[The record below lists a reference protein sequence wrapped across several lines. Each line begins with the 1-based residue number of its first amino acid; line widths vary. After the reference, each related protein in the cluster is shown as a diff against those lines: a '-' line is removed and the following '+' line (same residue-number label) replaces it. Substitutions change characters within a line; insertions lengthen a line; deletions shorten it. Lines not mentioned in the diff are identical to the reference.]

1 MEVDISEVLAA
12 VNTLYDAE
20 LHDKVKHDQAS
31 KWLGQLQRSVQAWK
45 VADQLL
51 HAKRDVNS
59 CFFAAQTLRT
69 KIQLYFGELPV
80 EAHASLRA
88 SMLEHLSHITEHT
101 YQGIAT
107 QLCVALADLA
117 LHMASWEDPIGDLIT
132 QLGPRSSTPNLV
144 PLLEVLIALP
154 EELHSR
160 QLRLGLNRRK
170 QLDEYFRRK
179 VPSIVELL
187 HVAVSTEGATK
198 ESTHLKALRCMASWF
213 NIHTEEWVMLT
224 NTCLVSDIL
233 NVVRNPQVSPRLHE
247 IATDC
252 VCSAMIMLEAERIQ
266 PLAEVLFAGVLQLG
280 EPYHMAVAMEDINA
294 ITNYARI
301 FSELGETLVEV
312 MVEQPDQGLGSLQ
325 VLHLLLTCIGH
336 HDWEV
341 AEITFNFWY
350 KLSEV
355 LYRKNCDNVNEQF
368 KPYVERLIEALY
380 RHCQI
385 EPDHESILVQQDD
398 FYEFRERVQEL
409 IKDVV
414 FICGSKLC
422 FQQMAHILQS
432 PDVTKNWNLME
443 AALFIMQ
450 SVAKN
455 LVPYTNNLET
465 LQESILVQQD
475 DFYEFRERVQ
485 ELIKDVV
492 FICGSKLCFQQMAHI
507 LQSPDVTK
515 NWNLMEAALFIM
527 QSVAKNLVP
536 DLERQNHHTVDTNR
550 EESEVVPPILEGL
563 LGQPDDIHLQVAFT
577 SVQLLAE
584 LNEWIA
590 CHPSLLPLVL
600 QFLTKRLHNKHLA
613 TVAAKALDAVCQ
625 SCRDHI
631 EQHFDGLMHIIA
643 SLDSFSISNEAVVG
657 LLKGVSSILGRFPKE
672 RIKEDMKKLC
682 LVQVSHLQKLIEE
695 NIPIEKNSK
704 TDPVV
709 WLDRLAAIFRNVNPI
724 VQNGER
730 HPCQEV
736 VMEVWPTLSLTF
748 QRYSSDLRVME
759 HCCRCLRFAV
769 RCVHQHSA
777 PLLSPLV
784 EQIVGLYAAHGHSC
798 FLYLGSILVD
808 EYASEVGCV
817 TGLLAMLEAFTQPTF
832 LLLTQPNGFRD
843 HPDTVD
849 DWFRLCAR
857 FLQRAPVAFLQCSA
871 LNTILECGLQACMLD
886 HKEANAAVL
895 KFFQDLVEAGRKH
908 DDRPDF
914 ETRHTLVV
922 NIFNTHGENLVSNLV
937 TAAVFILPQYMHHD
951 VAETFFQ
958 IMQFD
963 RPKFCL
969 WLEAKLKV
977 LPTKNSGGVEAITQ
991 TELVEFHKAVTQAER
1006 TKEITRALVDFSRF
1020 FS

>member
-1 MEVDISEVLAA
+1 MLLYLFTCSVRGGVSVAVVGPASPRDYGKMEVDVSEVLAA
-12 VNTLYDAE
+12 IGTLYDAQVQ
-20 LHDKVKHDQAS
+20 DRQKHDQAS
-31 KWLGQLQRSVQAWK
+31 RWLGQLQRSVQAWK

-51 HAKRDVNS
+51 HLKHDGNS

-88 SMLEHLSHITEHT
+88 SMLEHMSHITEHT

-117 LHMASWEDPIGDLIT
+117 LHMASWSDPIGDLIT
-132 QLGPRSSTPNLV
+132 QFGPESSKPNLV

-170 QLDEYFRRK
+170 QLDEYFHSQ
-179 VPSIVELL
+179 VPNITKIL
-187 HVAVSTEGATK
+187 HLVVVSEGATK
-198 ESTHLKALRCMASWF
+198 ESTHLKALRCLASWF
-213 NIHTEEWVMLT
+213 NIHSQNWVLLL
-224 NTCLVSDIL
+224 NTCLVDDIL
-233 NVVRNPQVSPRLHE
+233 TVVGNPQVAPRLHE

-266 PLAEVLFAGVLQLG
+266 PLAETLFAGVLQMG
-280 EPYHMAVAMEDINA
+280 NAYHLAVALEDINA

-312 MVEQPDQGLGSLQ
+312 MVEQPGQGLGSLQ

-355 LYRKNCDNVNEQF
+355 LYKKNCDNVNEQF

-380 RHCQI
+380 RHCQM
-385 EPDHESILVQQDD
+385 EPDHDTILAQQDD

-422 FQQMAHILQS
+422 FQQMAHVLQA
-432 PDVTKNWNLME
+432 PDVAKNWNLME

-455 LVPYTNNLET
+455 LIP
-465 LQESILVQQD
+465 
-475 DFYEFRERVQ
+475 
-485 ELIKDVV
+485 
-492 FICGSKLCFQQMAHI
+492 
-507 LQSPDVTK
+507 
-515 NWNLMEAALFIM
+515 
-527 QSVAKNLVP
+527 
-536 DLERQNHHTVDTNR
+536 
-550 EESEVVPPILEGL
+550 EENEVVPPILEGVL
-563 LGQPDDIHLQVAFT
+563 NQPEDVHLQVAFT
-577 SVQLLAE
+577 SVQLMAE

-590 CHPSLLPLVL
+590 CHPNFLPHVL
-600 QFLTKRLHNKHLA
+600 QFLTQRLHNKHLA
-613 TVAAKALDAVCQ
+613 TVSAKALDAICQ

-631 EQHFDGLMHIIA
+631 EQHFDGLMQIIA

-657 LLKGVSSILGRFPKE
+657 LLKGVASILGRLPRS
-672 RIKEDMKKLC
+672 RIKDDMRQLC
-682 LVQVSHLQKLIEE
+682 HLQITSLGKLIEE
-695 NIPIEKNSK
+695 NVPPEKNTK
-704 TDPVV
+704 NDPVV
-709 WLDRLAAIFRNVNPI
+709 WLDRLAAIFRNVNPT
-724 VQNGER
+724 VQNGEQ

-748 QRYSSDLRVME
+748 QKYSSDLRVME

-769 RCVHQHSA
+769 RCVHQQSA

-784 EQIVGLYAAHGHSC
+784 EQIVGLYVSHGHSC

-808 EYASEVGCV
+808 EYASEAGCV
-817 TGLLAMLEAFTQPTF
+817 GGLLAMLEAFTQPTF
-832 LLLTQPNGFRD
+832 NLLTQPNGFRD

-857 FLQRAPVAFLQCSA
+857 FLQRAPVPFLQCSA
-871 LNTILECGLQACMLD
+871 VNTILECGIQACMLD
-886 HKEANAAVL
+886 HKEANSAVL
-895 KFFQDLVEAGRKH
+895 KFFQDLIEAGRKRE
-908 DDRPDF
+908 DRPDF
-914 ETRHTLVV
+914 ETRRTLVTE
-922 NIFNTHGENLVSNLV
+922 IFKTHGENLVGNLV

-958 IMQFD
+958 IMQYD
-963 RPKFCL
+963 RPKFCV

-977 LPTKNSGGVEAITQ
+977 LPTKNAGGVEAVSAA
-991 TELVEFHKAVTQAER
+991 ELAEFHKAVTQAER

>member
-1 MEVDISEVLAA
+1 MEVDIAEVLAA
-12 VNTLYDAE
+12 VDTLYDIQTT
-20 LHDKVKHDQAS
+20 DRQKHDQAS
-31 KWLGQLQRSVQAWK
+31 QWLHQLQRSVQAWK

-51 HAKRDVNS
+51 HTKRDVNS

-69 KIQLYFGELPV
+69 KIQLYFGELPQ
-80 EAHASLRA
+80 EAHGSLRS
-88 SMLEHLSHITEHT
+88 SMLEHLSHINEHT

-117 LHMASWEDPIGDLIT
+117 LHMASWEDPILDLIH
-132 QLGPRSSTPNLV
+132 QFGPSSSTPNLV

-170 QLDEYFRRK
+170 QLDDYFKRK
-179 VPSIVELL
+179 VPSIIELL
-187 HVAVSTEGATK
+187 HIAVNTEGATK
-198 ESTHLKALRCMASWF
+198 ESTHLKALRCLASWF
-213 NIHTEEWVMLT
+213 NIHTEEWILLT
-224 NTCLVSDIL
+224 NTCLVTDIL
-233 NVVRNPQVSPRLHE
+233 GVVRNPQVSARLHE

-252 VCSAMIMLEAERIQ
+252 ICSAMIMLEAERIQ
-266 PLAEVLFAGVLQLG
+266 PLAEMLFAGVLQLG
-280 EPYHMAVAMEDINA
+280 EPYHMAVALEDLNA

-312 MVEQPDQGLGSLQ
+312 MVDQPGQGLGSFQ

-355 LYRKNCDNVNEQF
+355 VYRKNSDNVNEQF

-414 FICGSKLC
+414 FICGSKPC

-455 LVPYTNNLET
+455 LIP
-465 LQESILVQQD
+465 
-475 DFYEFRERVQ
+475 
-485 ELIKDVV
+485 
-492 FICGSKLCFQQMAHI
+492 
-507 LQSPDVTK
+507 
-515 NWNLMEAALFIM
+515 
-527 QSVAKNLVP
+527 
-536 DLERQNHHTVDTNR
+536 
-550 EESEVVPPILEGL
+550 EENEVVPPILEAVL
-563 LGQPDDIHLQVAFT
+563 NQPEEVHLQVAFT

-584 LNEWIA
+584 LNEWVA
-590 CHPSLLPLVL
+590 CHPNLLPLVL

-613 TVAAKALDAVCQ
+613 TVSAKALDAVCQ

-631 EQHFDGLMHIIA
+631 EQHFEGLMQIIG

-657 LLKGVSSILGRFPKE
+657 LLKGVASILGRLPRE
-672 RIKEDMKKLC
+672 RIQEDMKKLC
-682 LVQVSHLQKLIEE
+682 LVQIRNLQKVIEE
-695 NIPIEKNSK
+695 NASIEKNTKS
-704 TDPVV
+704 DPVV

-724 VQNGER
+724 VHNGEQ

-748 QRYSSDLRVME
+748 QRFSTDLRVME
-759 HCCRCLRFAV
+759 HTCRCLRFVV
-769 RCVHQHSA
+769 RCVHQHSM

-784 EQIVGLYAAHGHSC
+784 EQMVTLYSSHGHSC

-808 EYASEVGCV
+808 EYAGEAGCV
-817 TGLLAMLEAFTQPTF
+817 PGLLAMLEAFTQPTF
-832 LLLTQPNGFRD
+832 VLLTQPSGFRN

-857 FLQRAPVAFLQCSA
+857 FLQRAPVPFLKCPA

-886 HKEANAAVL
+886 HKDANAAVL

-908 DDRPDF
+908 EDRPDF
-914 ETRHTLVV
+914 ETRRTLVIS
-922 NIFNTHGENLVSNLV
+922 IFDTHGENLVGNLV

-951 VAETFFQ
+951 VAETFYQ
-958 IMQFD
+958 LMQFD
-963 RPKFCL
+963 RPKFCQ

-977 LPTKNSGGVEAITQ
+977 LPTKNSGGVEAVTQ
-991 TELVEFHKAVTQAER
+991 VQLVEFHKAVTQAER
-1006 TKEITRALVDFSRF
+1006 TKEISRALVDFSRY

>member
-1 MEVDISEVLAA
+1 MEVDIQEVLAA
-12 VNTLYDAE
+12 INTLYDSQ
-20 LHDKVKHDQAS
+20 LQDRQKHDQAS
-31 KWLGQLQRSVQAWK
+31 KWLFQLQRTVQAWK

-69 KIQLYFGELPV
+69 KIQLCFGELPV
-80 EAHASLRA
+80 EAHSSLRA
-88 SMLEHLSHITEHT
+88 SMLEHLGHITEHT

-117 LHMASWEDPIGDLIT
+117 LHMASWDDPIGDLIA
-132 QLGPRSSTPNLV
+132 QFGNQSSTGNLV
-144 PLLEVLIALP
+144 PLLEVLIAMP

-170 QLDEYFRRK
+170 HLEEYFRVK
-179 VPSIVELL
+179 VISIIELL
-187 HVAVSTEGATK
+187 DVAVSTEGATK
-198 ESTHLKALRCMASWF
+198 ESTHLKALRCLASWF
-213 NIHTEEWVMLT
+213 NIHTEDWGMLT
-224 NTCLVSDIL
+224 STCLVNDIL
-233 NVVRNPQVSPRLHE
+233 TVVRNPQVAPRLHE

-252 VCSAMIMLEAERIQ
+252 VCSAMIMLEAERI
-266 PLAEVLFAGVLQLG
+266 PTLAEVLFAGVLQLG
-280 EPYHMAVAMEDINA
+280 DAYHMAVALEDINA

-312 MVEQPDQGLGSLQ
+312 MVEQPGQGMGSLQ
-325 VLHLLLTCIGH
+325 VLHLLVTCIGH

-355 LYRKNCDNVNEQF
+355 LYRKNCDSVNEQF

-385 EPDHESILVQQDD
+385 EPDHDSILVQQDD

-414 FICGSKLC
+414 FICGSRLC
-422 FQQMAHILQS
+422 FLQMTQVVSS
-432 PDVTKNWNLME
+432 PDVAKNWNLME

-455 LVPYTNNLET
+455 LIP
-465 LQESILVQQD
+465 
-475 DFYEFRERVQ
+475 
-485 ELIKDVV
+485 
-492 FICGSKLCFQQMAHI
+492 
-507 LQSPDVTK
+507 
-515 NWNLMEAALFIM
+515 
-527 QSVAKNLVP
+527 
-536 DLERQNHHTVDTNR
+536 
-550 EESEVVPPILEGL
+550 EEDEVVPPILEGVL
-563 LGQPDDIHLQVAFT
+563 NQPDTVHLQVAFT
-577 SVQLLAE
+577 SVQLLGE
-584 LNEWIA
+584 LNEWVA
-590 CHPSLLPLVL
+590 CHPAFLPHVL
-600 QFLTKRLHNKHLA
+600 QFLTKRLHNKNLA
-613 TVAAKALDAVCQ
+613 TVAAKALDAICQ

-631 EQHFDGLMHIIA
+631 ETHFDALLEVVS
-643 SLDSFSISNEAVVG
+643 SLDGLSVSNEAVVG
-657 LLKGVSSILGRFPKE
+657 LLKGVAFILGRLPPQ
-672 RIKEDMKKLC
+672 RIKTDMRRLC
-682 LVQVSHLQKLIEE
+682 TPQINNLRKLIEE
-695 NIPIEKNSK
+695 NVPFEKN
-704 TDPVV
+704 TAGDPVV
-709 WLDRLAAIFRNVNPI
+709 WLDRLATVFRNVNPN
-724 VQNGER
+724 VQNGEQ

-736 VMEVWPTLSLTF
+736 VMEMWPTLSQTF
-748 QRYSSDLRVME
+748 QKYSSDLRVME

-769 RCVHQHSA
+769 RCVHQQSA

-784 EQIVGLYAAHGHSC
+784 EQIVSLYATHGHSC

-808 EYASEVGCV
+808 EYASEPGCV
-817 TGLLAMLEAFTQPTF
+817 GGLLAMLEAFTQPTF
-832 LLLTQPNGFRD
+832 ILLTQPNGFRD

-857 FLQRAPVAFLQCSA
+857 FLQRAPVPFLQCGA
-871 LNTILECGLQACMLD
+871 VNTILECGLQACMLD
-886 HKEANAAVL
+886 HKEANSAVL
-895 KFFQDLVEAGRKH
+895 KFFQDLVEAGRKQE
-908 DDRPDF
+908 DQPDF
-914 ETRHTLVV
+914 ETRRTLVDS
-922 NIFNTHGENLVSNLV
+922 IFNTHGEALVANLV

-958 IMQFD
+958 IMQYD

-969 WLEAKLKV
+969 WLETKLKV
-977 LPTKNSGGVEAITQ
+977 LPTKNSGGVDAVSRV
-991 TELVEFHKAVTQAER
+991 ELVEFHKTVTQAER

>member
-1 MEVDISEVLAA
+1 MEVDINEVLVAID
-12 VNTLYDAE
+12 TLYD
-20 LHDKVKHDQAS
+20 LQPQDRQKHDQAS
-31 KWLGQLQRSVQAWK
+31 QWLGQLQRSVQAWK

-51 HAKRDVNS
+51 HTKRDVNS

-88 SMLEHLSHITEHT
+88 SMLEHLCHITEHT

-117 LHMASWEDPIGDLIT
+117 LHMASWEDPIGDLIS
-132 QLGPRSSTPNLV
+132 QLGPGASSPNLV

-179 VPSIVELL
+179 VPSIIELL
-187 HVAVSTEGATK
+187 HVAVGTEGASK
-198 ESTHLKALRCMASWF
+198 ESTHLKALRCLASWF
-213 NIHTEEWVMLT
+213 NIHTEKWVMLT
-224 NTCLVSDIL
+224 NTCLVNDIL
-233 NVVRNPQVSPRLHE
+233 SVVRNPQVSPRLHE

-252 VCSAMIMLEAERIQ
+252 ICSAMIMLEAERIQ

-280 EPYHMAVAMEDINA
+280 EPYHLAVALEDLNA

-312 MVEQPDQGLGSLQ
+312 MVDQPGQGMGSLQ

-385 EPDHESILVQQDD
+385 EPDHENILLQQDD

-414 FICGSKLC
+414 FICGSKPC
-422 FQQMAHILQS
+422 FQQMSNILQA
-432 PDVTKNWNLME
+432 PDVTKSWNLLE

-455 LVPYTNNLET
+455 LVPIDNYLM
-465 LQESILVQQD
+465 VQ
-475 DFYEFRERVQ
+475 
-485 ELIKDVV
+485 
-492 FICGSKLCFQQMAHI
+492 SH
-507 LQSPDVTK
+507 P
-515 NWNLMEAALFIM
+515 
-527 QSVAKNLVP
+527 
-536 DLERQNHHTVDTNR
+536 R
-550 EESEVVPPILEGL
+550 EENEVVPPILEAVL
-563 LGQPDDIHLQVAFT
+563 KQPDEVHMQVAFT

-590 CHPSLLPLVL
+590 CHPDVLPLVL

-613 TVAAKALDAVCQ
+613 TVAAKALDAICQ

-631 EQHFDGLMHIIA
+631 EQHFEGLMQIIE

-657 LLKGVSSILGRFPKE
+657 LLKGVASILGRFPPE
-672 RIKEDMKKLC
+672 RIKTDMKKLC
-682 LVQVSHLQKLIEE
+682 LSQVRNLQKLMEE
-695 NIPIEKNSK
+695 NTPIEKNTKS
-704 TDPVV
+704 DPVV

-724 VQNGER
+724 VQNGEQ

-736 VMEVWPTLSLTF
+736 VMEVWPTLSMTF

-759 HCCRCLRFAV
+759 HCCRSLRFAV
-769 RCVHQHSA
+769 RCVHQQSA

-784 EQIVGLYAAHGHSC
+784 EQIVGLYATHGHSC

-808 EYASEVGCV
+808 EYAGEPGCV
-817 TGLLAMLEAFTQPTF
+817 IGLLAMLEAFTQPTF
-832 LLLTQPNGFRD
+832 VLLTQPSGFRN

-886 HKEANAAVL
+886 HKDANAAVL

-908 DDRPDF
+908 EDRPDF
-914 ETRHTLVV
+914 ETRRTLVV
-922 NIFNTHGENLVSNLV
+922 NIFNTHGENLVSNLI
-937 TAAVFILPQYMHHD
+937 TAAIFILPQYMHHD
-951 VAETFFQ
+951 VAETFYQ

-977 LPTKNSGGVEAITQ
+977 LPTKNSGGVEAVTQ
-991 TELVEFHKAVTQAER
+991 AQLVEFHKAVTQAER
-1006 TKEITRALVDFSRF
+1006 PKEITRALVEFSRF

>member
-1 MEVDISEVLAA
+1 
-12 VNTLYDAE
+12 
-20 LHDKVKHDQAS
+20 
-31 KWLGQLQRSVQAWK
+31 
-45 VADQLL
+45 
-51 HAKRDVNS
+51 
-59 CFFAAQTLRT
+59 
-69 KIQLYFGELPV
+69 
-80 EAHASLRA
+80 
-88 SMLEHLSHITEHT
+88 MLVHL
-101 YQGIAT
+101 
-107 QLCVALADLA
+107 V
-117 LHMASWEDPIGDLIT
+117 WE
-132 QLGPRSSTPNLV
+132 
-144 PLLEVLIALP
+144 
-154 EELHSR
+154 
-160 QLRLGLNRRK
+160 
-170 QLDEYFRRK
+170 
-179 VPSIVELL
+179 
-187 HVAVSTEGATK
+187 
-198 ESTHLKALRCMASWF
+198 
-213 NIHTEEWVMLT
+213 
-224 NTCLVSDIL
+224 
-233 NVVRNPQVSPRLHE
+233 
-247 IATDC
+247 
-252 VCSAMIMLEAERIQ
+252 
-266 PLAEVLFAGVLQLG
+266 
-280 EPYHMAVAMEDINA
+280 
-294 ITNYARI
+294 
-301 FSELGETLVEV
+301 
-312 MVEQPDQGLGSLQ
+312 
-325 VLHLLLTCIGH
+325 
-336 HDWEV
+336 
-341 AEITFNFWY
+341 
-350 KLSEV
+350 

-432 PDVTKNWNLME
+432 PDISKNWNLME

-455 LVPYTNNLET
+455 LVP
-465 LQESILVQQD
+465 
-475 DFYEFRERVQ
+475 
-485 ELIKDVV
+485 
-492 FICGSKLCFQQMAHI
+492 
-507 LQSPDVTK
+507 
-515 NWNLMEAALFIM
+515 
-527 QSVAKNLVP
+527 
-536 DLERQNHHTVDTNR
+536 
-550 EESEVVPPILEGL
+550 EENEVVPPILEGL
-563 LGQPDDIHLQVAFT
+563 LSQPDDIHLQVAFT

-590 CHPSLLPLVL
+590 CHPNLLPLVL

-657 LLKGVSSILGRFPKE
+657 LLKGVASILGRFPKE

-682 LVQVSHLQKLIEE
+682 LVQVSHIQKLIEE
-695 NIPIEKNSK
+695 NIPIEKNTKS
-704 TDPVV
+704 DPVV

-724 VQNGER
+724 VQNGEQ

-736 VMEVWPTLSLTF
+736 VMEVWPTLSLAF

-808 EYASEVGCV
+808 EYASEPGCV

-832 LLLTQPNGFRD
+832 ILLTQPNGFRD

-895 KFFQDLVEAGRKH
+895 KFFQDLLEAGRKH
-908 DDRPDF
+908 EDRPNF

-922 NIFNTHGENLVSNLV
+922 NIFNTHGESLVSNLIN
-937 TAAVFILPQYMHHD
+937 AAIFILPQYMHHD

>member
-1 MEVDISEVLAA
+1 MEVDINEVLVA

-20 LHDKVKHDQAS
+20 VQDRQKHDQAS

-80 EAHASLRA
+80 SAHASLRA

-117 LHMASWEDPIGDLIT
+117 LHMASWEDPIVDLIT
-132 QLGPRSSTPNLV
+132 QFGPRSSTPNLV

-160 QLRLGLNRRK
+160 QLRLGLNRRNK
-170 QLDEYFRRK
+170 LDEYFRRK

-187 HVAVSTEGATK
+187 HVAVSTDGATK
-198 ESTHLKALRCMASWF
+198 ESTHLKALRCLASWF

-224 NTCLVSDIL
+224 NTCLVDDIL
-233 NVVRNPQVSPRLHE
+233 NVVRNPQASPRLHE

-280 EPYHMAVAMEDINA
+280 EPYHIAVAMEDINA
-294 ITNYARI
+294 VTNYARI

-312 MVEQPDQGLGSLQ
+312 MVEQPGQGMGSLQ

-422 FQQMAHILQS
+422 FQQMAHILQA

-455 LVPYTNNLET
+455 LIP
-465 LQESILVQQD
+465 
-475 DFYEFRERVQ
+475 
-485 ELIKDVV
+485 
-492 FICGSKLCFQQMAHI
+492 
-507 LQSPDVTK
+507 
-515 NWNLMEAALFIM
+515 
-527 QSVAKNLVP
+527 
-536 DLERQNHHTVDTNR
+536 
-550 EESEVVPPILEGL
+550 EENEVVPPILEGVL
-563 LGQPDDIHLQVAFT
+563 SQPDDVHIQVAFT

-590 CHPSLLPLVL
+590 CHPNLLPHVL

-631 EQHFDGLMHIIA
+631 EQHFDGLMQIIA

-657 LLKGVSSILGRFPKE
+657 LLKGVASILGRFPRE
-672 RIKEDMKKLC
+672 RIKEDMRKLC
-682 LVQVSHLQKLIEE
+682 LVQISNLQKVIEG
-695 NIPIEKNSK
+695 NAQIDKNTKS
-704 TDPVV
+704 DPVI
-709 WLDRLAAIFRNVNPI
+709 WLDRLAAIFRNVNPV
-724 VQNGER
+724 VQNGEQ

-769 RCVHQHSA
+769 RCVHQQSA

-808 EYASEVGCV
+808 EYASEAGCV
-817 TGLLAMLEAFTQPTF
+817 GGLLAMLEAFTQPTF
-832 LLLTQPNGFRD
+832 TLLTQPNGFRD

-857 FLQRAPVAFLQCSA
+857 FLQRAPVAFLQCPA
-871 LNTILECGLQACMLD
+871 LNVILECGLQACMLD

-908 DDRPDF
+908 EDRPDY
-914 ETRHTLVV
+914 ETRNTLVT
-922 NIFNTHGENLVSNLV
+922 NLFSTHGENLVGNLI

-951 VAETFFQ
+951 VAETFYQ

-969 WLEAKLKV
+969 WLEAKLKT
-977 LPTKNSGGVEAITQ
+977 LPTQNSGGVEAITQ

>member
-455 LVPYTNNLET
+455 LVP
-465 LQESILVQQD
+465 
-475 DFYEFRERVQ
+475 
-485 ELIKDVV
+485 
-492 FICGSKLCFQQMAHI
+492 
-507 LQSPDVTK
+507 
-515 NWNLMEAALFIM
+515 
-527 QSVAKNLVP
+527 
-536 DLERQNHHTVDTNR
+536 

>member
-1 MEVDISEVLAA
+1 MEVDINEVLAA
-12 VNTLYDAE
+12 VSTLYDAE
-20 LHDKVKHDQAS
+20 LHDKIKHDQAS
-31 KWLGQLQRSVQAWK
+31 KWLGHLQRSVQAWK

-88 SMLEHLSHITEHT
+88 SMLEHLGHITEHT

-132 QLGPRSSTPNLV
+132 QFGPMSNTPNLV

-170 QLDEYFRRK
+170 QLDDYFRRK

-187 HVAVSTEGATK
+187 HVGVSTEGATK

-432 PDVTKNWNLME
+432 PDISKNWNLME

-455 LVPYTNNLET
+455 LVP
-465 LQESILVQQD
+465 
-475 DFYEFRERVQ
+475 
-485 ELIKDVV
+485 
-492 FICGSKLCFQQMAHI
+492 
-507 LQSPDVTK
+507 
-515 NWNLMEAALFIM
+515 
-527 QSVAKNLVP
+527 
-536 DLERQNHHTVDTNR
+536 
-550 EESEVVPPILEGL
+550 EENEVVPPILEGL
-563 LGQPDDIHLQVAFT
+563 LSQPDDIHLQVAFT

-590 CHPSLLPLVL
+590 CHPNLLPLVL

-657 LLKGVSSILGRFPKE
+657 LLKGVASILGRFPKE

-682 LVQVSHLQKLIEE
+682 LVQVSHIQKLIEE
-695 NIPIEKNSK
+695 NIPIEKNTKS
-704 TDPVV
+704 DPVV

-724 VQNGER
+724 VQNGEQ

-736 VMEVWPTLSLTF
+736 VMEVWPTLSLAF

-808 EYASEVGCV
+808 EYASEPGCV

-832 LLLTQPNGFRD
+832 ILLTQPNGFRD

-895 KFFQDLVEAGRKH
+895 KFFQDLLEAGRKH
-908 DDRPDF
+908 EDRPNF

-922 NIFNTHGENLVSNLV
+922 NIFNTHGESLVSNLIN
-937 TAAVFILPQYMHHD
+937 AAIFILPQYMHHD

>member
-1 MEVDISEVLAA
+1 MEVDIAEVLAA
-12 VNTLYDAE
+12 VDTLYNQLPTDRQ
-20 LHDKVKHDQAS
+20 KHDQAQQ
-31 KWLGQLQRSVQAWK
+31 WLHQLQRSVQAWK

-51 HAKRDVNS
+51 HTKHDVSS

-69 KIQLYFGELPV
+69 KIQLYFGELPQ

-88 SMLEHLSHITEHT
+88 SMLQHLSHITEHT

-117 LHMASWEDPIGDLIT
+117 LHMASWEDPIVDLIH
-132 QLGPRSSTPNLV
+132 QFGPSSSTPNLV

-170 QLDEYFRRK
+170 HLDAYFQQK
-179 VPSIVELL
+179 VPSIIGLL

-198 ESTHLKALRCMASWF
+198 ESTHLKSLRCLASWF
-213 NIHTEEWVMLT
+213 NIHTEDWVILT
-224 NTCLVSDIL
+224 DTCLVTDIL
-233 NVVRNPQVSPRLHE
+233 NVVRNPQASARLHE

-266 PLAEVLFAGVLQLG
+266 PLAEMLFAGVLQLD
-280 EPYHMAVAMEDINA
+280 EPYHMAVALEDHNA

-312 MVEQPDQGLGSLQ
+312 MVNQPGQGLGSFQ

-355 LYRKNCDNVNEQF
+355 VYRKSSDGVNEQF

-385 EPDHESILVQQDD
+385 EPDHEAILVQQDD

-414 FICGSKLC
+414 FICGSKPC
-422 FQQMAHILQS
+422 FQQMANILQT
-432 PDVTKNWNLME
+432 PDVAKNWNHME

-455 LVPYTNNLET
+455 LMP
-465 LQESILVQQD
+465 
-475 DFYEFRERVQ
+475 
-485 ELIKDVV
+485 
-492 FICGSKLCFQQMAHI
+492 
-507 LQSPDVTK
+507 
-515 NWNLMEAALFIM
+515 
-527 QSVAKNLVP
+527 
-536 DLERQNHHTVDTNR
+536 
-550 EESEVVPPILEGL
+550 EENEVVPPILEGVL
-563 LGQPDDIHLQVAFT
+563 SQPDEVHLQVAFT

-590 CHPSLLPLVL
+590 CHPNLLPLVL

-613 TVAAKALDAVCQ
+613 TVSAKALDAVCQ

-631 EQHFDGLMHIIA
+631 EQHFEGLMQIIS
-643 SLDSFSISNEAVVG
+643 SLDSFSISNDAVVG
-657 LLKGVSSILGRFPKE
+657 LLKGVASILGRLPRE
-672 RIKEDMKKLC
+672 RIQEDMKKLC
-682 LVQVSHLQKLIEE
+682 VVQLRNLQKLLEE
-695 NIPIEKNSK
+695 KPSIEKNSK

-724 VQNGER
+724 VQNGEP

-759 HCCRCLRFAV
+759 QCCRCLRFAV
-769 RCVHQHSA
+769 RCVHKHSM

-784 EQIVGLYAAHGHSC
+784 EQMVALYAAHGHSC

-808 EYASEVGCV
+808 EYASDAGCV
-817 TGLLAMLEAFTQPTF
+817 PGLLAMLEAFTQPTF
-832 LLLTQPNGFRD
+832 VLLTQPNGFRN
-843 HPDTVD
+843 HPDTVE

-857 FLQRAPVAFLQCSA
+857 FLQRAPVPFLQCPA
-871 LNTILECGLQACMLD
+871 LITILECGLQACMLD
-886 HKEANAAVL
+886 HKDANTAVL
-895 KFFQDLVEAGRKH
+895 KFFQDLVDVGRKH
-908 DDRPDF
+908 EDEPDF
-914 ETRHTLVV
+914 ETRRTLVT
-922 NIFNTHGENLVSNLV
+922 NIFNAHGETLVGNLV

-958 IMQFD
+958 IMLFD
-963 RPKFCL
+963 RPKFCQ
-969 WLEAKLKV
+969 WLEEKLKV
-977 LPTKNSGGVEAITQ
+977 LPTTNAGGVEAVTHVQLI
-991 TELVEFHKAVTQAER
+991 EFHKTVTQAER
-1006 TKEITRALVDFSRF
+1006 TKEVSRALVDFSRF

>member
-1 MEVDISEVLAA
+1 MLAA
-12 VNTLYDAE
+12 VSTLYDAE
-20 LHDKVKHDQAS
+20 LHDKIKHDQAS
-31 KWLGQLQRSVQAWK
+31 KWLGHLQRSVQAWK

-88 SMLEHLSHITEHT
+88 SMLEHLGHITEHT

-132 QLGPRSSTPNLV
+132 QFGPMSNTPNLV

-170 QLDEYFRRK
+170 QLDDYFRRK

-187 HVAVSTEGATK
+187 HVGVSTEGATK

-432 PDVTKNWNLME
+432 PDISKNWNLME

-455 LVPYTNNLET
+455 LVP
-465 LQESILVQQD
+465 
-475 DFYEFRERVQ
+475 
-485 ELIKDVV
+485 
-492 FICGSKLCFQQMAHI
+492 
-507 LQSPDVTK
+507 
-515 NWNLMEAALFIM
+515 
-527 QSVAKNLVP
+527 
-536 DLERQNHHTVDTNR
+536 
-550 EESEVVPPILEGL
+550 EENEVVPPILEGL
-563 LGQPDDIHLQVAFT
+563 LSQPDDIHLQVAFT

-590 CHPSLLPLVL
+590 CHPNLLPLVL

-657 LLKGVSSILGRFPKE
+657 LLKGVASILGRFPKE

-682 LVQVSHLQKLIEE
+682 LVQVSHIQKLIEE
-695 NIPIEKNSK
+695 NIPIEKNTKS
-704 TDPVV
+704 DPVV

-724 VQNGER
+724 VQNGEQ

-736 VMEVWPTLSLTF
+736 VMEVWPTLSLAF

-808 EYASEVGCV
+808 EYASEPGCV

-832 LLLTQPNGFRD
+832 ILLTQPNGFRD

-895 KFFQDLVEAGRKH
+895 KFFQDLLEAGRKH
-908 DDRPDF
+908 EDRPNF

-922 NIFNTHGENLVSNLV
+922 NIFNTHGESLVSNLIN
-937 TAAVFILPQYMHHD
+937 AAIFILPQYMHHD

>member
-1 MEVDISEVLAA
+1 MEVDIAQVLAA
-12 VNTLYDAE
+12 VDTLYDIQTT
-20 LHDKVKHDQAS
+20 DRQKHDQAS
-31 KWLGQLQRSVQAWK
+31 QWLHQLQRSVQAWK

-51 HAKRDVNS
+51 HTKRDVNS

-69 KIQLYFGELPV
+69 KIQLYFGELPQ
-80 EAHASLRA
+80 EAHDSLRA
-88 SMLEHLSHITEHT
+88 SMLEHLSHINEHT

-117 LHMASWEDPIGDLIT
+117 LHMASWEDPILDLIH
-132 QLGPRSSTPNLV
+132 QFGPSSSTPNLV

-170 QLDEYFRRK
+170 QLDEYFKRK
-179 VPSIVELL
+179 VPSIIELL
-187 HVAVSTEGATK
+187 HIAVNTEGATK
-198 ESTHLKALRCMASWF
+198 ESTHLKALRCLASWF
-213 NIHTEEWVMLT
+213 NIHTEEWILLT
-224 NTCLVSDIL
+224 NTCLVTDIL
-233 NVVRNPQVSPRLHE
+233 NVVRNPQVSARLHE

-252 VCSAMIMLEAERIQ
+252 ICSAMIMLEAERIQ
-266 PLAEVLFAGVLQLG
+266 PLAEMLFAGVLQLG
-280 EPYHMAVAMEDINA
+280 EPYHMAVALEDLNA

-312 MVEQPDQGLGSLQ
+312 MVNQPDQGLGSFQ

-355 LYRKNCDNVNEQF
+355 VYRKNCDTVNEQF

-414 FICGSKLC
+414 FICGSKPC

-455 LVPYTNNLET
+455 LIPE
-465 LQESILVQQD
+465 EKIL
-475 DFYEFRERVQ
+475 
-485 ELIKDVV
+485 
-492 FICGSKLCFQQMAHI
+492 ICS
-507 LQSPDVTK
+507 
-515 NWNLMEAALFIM
+515 
-527 QSVAKNLVP
+527 
-536 DLERQNHHTVDTNR
+536 TNR
-550 EESEVVPPILEGL
+550 EENEVVPPILEAVL
-563 LGQPDDIHLQVAFT
+563 NQPDEVHLQVAFT

-584 LNEWIA
+584 LNEWVA
-590 CHPSLLPLVL
+590 CHPNLLPLVL

-613 TVAAKALDAVCQ
+613 TVSAKALDAVCQ

-631 EQHFDGLMHIIA
+631 EQHFEGLMQIIG

-657 LLKGVSSILGRFPKE
+657 LLKGVASILGRLPRE
-672 RIKEDMKKLC
+672 RIQEDMKKLC
-682 LVQVSHLQKLIEE
+682 LVQIRNLQKVIEE
-695 NIPIEKNSK
+695 NASIEKNTKS
-704 TDPVV
+704 DPVV

-724 VQNGER
+724 VHNGEQ

-748 QRYSSDLRVME
+748 QRYSTDIRVME
-759 HCCRCLRFAV
+759 HTCRCLRFVV
-769 RCVHQHSA
+769 RCVHQHSM

-784 EQIVGLYAAHGHSC
+784 EQMVTLYSAHGHSC

-808 EYASEVGCV
+808 EYAGEAGCV
-817 TGLLAMLEAFTQPTF
+817 PGLLAMLEAFTQPTF
-832 LLLTQPNGFRD
+832 VLLTQPSGFRN

-857 FLQRAPVAFLQCSA
+857 FLQRAPVPFLKCIA

-886 HKEANAAVL
+886 HKDANAAVL

-908 DDRPDF
+908 EDQPDF
-914 ETRHTLVV
+914 ETRRTLVV
-922 NIFNTHGENLVSNLV
+922 SIFDTHGENLVGNLV

-951 VAETFFQ
+951 VAETFYQ

-963 RPKFCL
+963 RPKFCH

-977 LPTKNSGGVEAITQ
+977 LPTKNSGGVEAVTQ
-991 TELVEFHKAVTQAER
+991 VQLVEFHKAVTQAER
-1006 TKEITRALVDFSRF
+1006 TKEISRALVDFSRY

>member
-385 EPDHESILVQQDD
+385 EPDH
-398 FYEFRERVQEL
+398 
-409 IKDVV
+409 
-414 FICGSKLC
+414 
-422 FQQMAHILQS
+422 
-432 PDVTKNWNLME
+432 
-443 AALFIMQ
+443 
-450 SVAKN
+450 
-455 LVPYTNNLET
+455 
-465 LQESILVQQD
+465 ESILVQQD

>member
-1 MEVDISEVLAA
+1 MEVDINEVLAA
-12 VNTLYDAE
+12 ISTLYDAE
-20 LHDKVKHDQAS
+20 LQDKQKHDQAS

-69 KIQLYFGELPV
+69 KIQ
-80 EAHASLRA
+80 
-88 SMLEHLSHITEHT
+88 
-101 YQGIAT
+101 GIAT

-117 LHMASWEDPIGDLIT
+117 LHMASWEDPIVWA
-132 QLGPRSSTPNLV
+132 QVEYPKLGAAPGGANSSPRRT
-144 PLLEVLIALP
+144 AL
-154 EELHSR
+154 
-160 QLRLGLNRRK
+160 QT
-170 QLDEYFRRK
+170 
-179 VPSIVELL
+179 VA
-187 HVAVSTEGATK
+187 HVGVSTEGATK
-198 ESTHLKALRCMASWF
+198 ESTHLKALRCLASWF

-224 NTCLVSDIL
+224 NTCLVGDIL
-233 NVVRNPQVSPRLHE
+233 NVVRNPQVLHE

-266 PLAEVLFAGVLQLG
+266 PLA
-280 EPYHMAVAMEDINA
+280 
-294 ITNYARI
+294 
-301 FSELGETLVEV
+301 
-312 MVEQPDQGLGSLQ
+312 
-325 VLHLLLTCIGH
+325 
-336 HDWEV
+336 EV

-422 FQQMAHILQS
+422 FQQMAHVLQS

-455 LVPYTNNLET
+455 LVP
-465 LQESILVQQD
+465 
-475 DFYEFRERVQ
+475 
-485 ELIKDVV
+485 
-492 FICGSKLCFQQMAHI
+492 
-507 LQSPDVTK
+507 
-515 NWNLMEAALFIM
+515 
-527 QSVAKNLVP
+527 
-536 DLERQNHHTVDTNR
+536 
-550 EESEVVPPILEGL
+550 EESEVVPPILEGVL
-563 LGQPDDIHLQVAFT
+563 SQPDDVHLQVAFT

-590 CHPSLLPLVL
+590 CHPNLLPLVL
-600 QFLTKRLHNKHLA
+600 QFLTKRLPNKHLA

-657 LLKGVSSILGRFPKE
+657 LLKGVASILGRFPRE
-672 RIKEDMKKLC
+672 RIKDDMKKLC
-682 LVQVSHLQKLIEE
+682 LVQISYLQKIIEE
-695 NIPIEKNSK
+695 NLPIEKNTK
-704 TDPVV
+704 NDPVV
-709 WLDRLAAIFRNVNPI
+709 WLDRLAAIFRN
-724 VQNGER
+724 
-730 HPCQEV
+730 
-736 VMEVWPTLSLTF
+736 VWPTLSLTF

-769 RCVHQHSA
+769 RCVHQQSA

-784 EQIVGLYAAHGHSC
+784 EQIISVTSAISEHSRLFILSC

-817 TGLLAMLEAFTQPTF
+817 AGLLAMLEAFTQPTF
-832 LLLTQPNGFRD
+832 VLLTQPNGFRD

-857 FLQRAPVAFLQCSA
+857 FLQRAPVPFLQCSA

-895 KFFQDLVEAGRKH
+895 KFFQGLVEAGRKD
-908 DDRPDF
+908 DDRADF
-914 ETRHTLVV
+914 ETRHTLVI
-922 NIFNTHGENLVSNLV
+922 NIFNTHGESLIGNLV

-951 VAETFFQ
+951 

-977 LPTKNSGGVEAITQ
+977 LPTKNSGGVEAITRN
-991 TELVEFHKAVTQAER
+991 ELVEFHKAVTQAER